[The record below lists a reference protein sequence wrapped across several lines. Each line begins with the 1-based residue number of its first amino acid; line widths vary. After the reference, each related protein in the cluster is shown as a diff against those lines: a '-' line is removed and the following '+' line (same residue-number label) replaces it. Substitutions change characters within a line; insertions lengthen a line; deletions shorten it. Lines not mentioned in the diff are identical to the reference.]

1 MLRIFLVSFLI
12 LLLSIASDLSEANV
26 PEKFTQ
32 KHINYRTYFGE
43 CPSKSSGMLTLM
55 LMKEFEKNHSLKDVK
70 EKILSEKL
78 DEKFFLSDY
87 RISYNPVI
95 KTLGIQLECP
105 EPLAKVQVYKPNGQ
119 EHYSAILGANARMY
133 EPQYENLMRSEKRL
147 NHSLPLLAIS
157 MDQLEGSAPTDLAAF
172 IKKMALDL
180 RSQISEIIISKNNEL
195 TIIFALGGKAT
206 SVFMGADLW
215 EEKLTKLTK
224 IVGYVGKNKRYPSS
238 INLVNSKKVVVKFSD
253 KI

>member
-1 MLRIFLVSFLI
+1 MAKLHLVFFLI
-12 LLLSIASDLSEANV
+12 LLPIVAQSNV
-26 PEKFTQ
+26 PDRFTQ
-32 KHINYRTYFGE
+32 KNINYRTYFGT
-43 CPSKSSGMLTLM
+43 CPSKSSGHLTLL

-70 EKILSEKL
+70 EFILNEKL
-78 DEKFFLSDY
+78 HEKYFLSDY

-95 KTLGIQLECP
+95 KTLRVQLECP
-105 EPLAKVQVYKPNGQ
+105 EPLAKLQVYKSNGQ
-119 EHYSAILGANARMY
+119 EHFSAILADNAKMY
-133 EPQYENLMRSEKRL
+133 EPQYENLMRAEKKL
-147 NHSLPLLAIS
+147 NYQLPLLAIS
-157 MDQLEGSAPTDLAAF
+157 MEQLESSAPTDVANF
-172 IKKMALDL
+172 IKKMEVDL
-180 RSQISEIIISKNNEL
+180 RKQVSEIIISKNNDL

-215 EEKLTKLTK
+215 EEKLYKLSK

>member
-1 MLRIFLVSFLI
+1 MRLILISFLI
-12 LLLSIASDLSEANV
+12 LFPILAQASV
-26 PEKFTQ
+26 PDKFTQ
-32 KHINYRTYFGE
+32 NNINYRTYFGE
-43 CPSKSSGMLTLM
+43 CPSKSSGMLTLII
-55 LMKEFEKNHSLKDVK
+55 MKEFEKTRSLKQVK

-78 DEKFFLSDY
+78 DEKYFLSDY

-95 KTLGIQLECP
+95 KTLSVHLECP
-105 EPLAKVQVYKPNGQ
+105 EPMAKVQVYKPNGQ
-119 EHYSAILGANARMY
+119 EHYSAILGDNAKLY
-133 EPQYENLMRSEKRL
+133 EPHYENLMKAEKRL
-147 NHSLPLLAIS
+147 NIQLPLLAIS
-157 MDQLEGSAPTDLAAF
+157 MEQLEGSAPMDLARF
-172 IKKMALDL
+172 IKIMDLDL

-195 TIIFALGGKAT
+195 TIIFGLGRKAT

>member
-1 MLRIFLVSFLI
+1 MRLFLVSFLI
-12 LLLSIASDLSEANV
+12 FNSLSVRANV
-26 PEKFTQ
+26 PDRFTQ
-32 KHINYRTYFGE
+32 NNISYRTYFGE
-43 CPSKSSGMLTLM
+43 CPTKSSGMLTLI
-55 LMKEFEKNHSLKDVK
+55 LMKEFEKTKSLKNVK

-78 DEKFFLSDY
+78 DEKYFLSDY

-95 KTLGIQLECP
+95 RTLRIHLECP

-119 EHYSAILGANARMY
+119 EHYSAILGDNARMY
-133 EPQYENLMRSEKRL
+133 EPHYENLMKAEKKL
-147 NHSLPLLAIS
+147 TTHLPLLAMS
-157 MDQLEGSAPTDLAAF
+157 MEQLDGSAPTDVAGL
-172 IKKMALDL
+172 IKKMEVNL
-180 RSQISEIIISKNNEL
+180 RMQISEIIVSKNNEL

-206 SVFMGADLW
+206 SVFMGAELW
-215 EEKLTKLTK
+215 EEKLTKLAK

>member
-1 MLRIFLVSFLI
+1 MLRLILVSSLI
-12 LLLSIASDLSEANV
+12 LLPLVAQANV
-26 PEKFTQ
+26 PDKFTQ
-32 KHINYRTYFGE
+32 KNINYRTYFGE
-43 CPSKSSGMLTLM
+43 CPSKSSGMLTLI
-55 LMKEFEKNHSLKDVK
+55 LMKEFEKAKSLRDVK
-70 EKILSEKL
+70 EKILNEKL
-78 DEKFFLSDY
+78 DEKYFLSDY

-95 KTLGIQLECP
+95 RTLRINFECP
-105 EPLAKVQVYKPNGQ
+105 EPLAKVQVYKPNGE
-119 EHYSAILGANARMY
+119 EHYSAILGENARMY
-133 EPQYENLMRSEKRL
+133 EPQYENLMKAEKKL
-147 NHSLPLLAIS
+147 SYHLPLLAITTE
-157 MDQLEGSAPTDLAAF
+157 QLNGSAPTDLANF
-172 IKKMALDL
+172 IKKMEVDM
-180 RSQISEIIISKNNEL
+180 RKQISEIIFSKNNDL

>member
-1 MLRIFLVSFLI
+1 MRLI
-12 LLLSIASDLSEANV
+12 LISLLILPLLAKANV
-26 PEKFTQ
+26 PDRFTQ
-32 KHINYRTYFGE
+32 NNINYRTYFGE
-43 CPSKSSGMLTLM
+43 CPSKSSGMLTLII
-55 LMKEFEKNHSLKDVK
+55 MKEFEKTRSLKQVK
-70 EKILSEKL
+70 EKILTEKL
-78 DEKFFLSDY
+78 DERYFLSDY

-95 KTLGIQLECP
+95 KTLSVHLECP

-119 EHYSAILGANARMY
+119 EHYSAILGDNAKMY
-133 EPQYENLMRSEKRL
+133 EPQYENLMKAEKRL
-147 NHSLPLLAIS
+147 NIQLPLLAIS
-157 MDQLEGSAPTDLAAF
+157 MEQLEQAAPIDLARF
-172 IKKMALDL
+172 IKIMNLDL

-195 TIIFALGGKAT
+195 TIIFGLGRKAT